1 MHEFILSIVFLSIGS
16 FSSVLIYRLPLM
28 ESGNKEFN
36 LFYPRS
42 HCPKCK
48 HTLLNKSLIPL
59 IGYLLNY
66 GKCAFCNHKISFIYP
81 MNEVIHLLVGLSIFH
96 HFGFSEITLFSY
108 IIFTL
113 LYVLLILDFKF
124 FYLPLS
130 LNILFIFISL
140 ISNIFFGLFILEQ
153 SSYFNVTPALY
164 SFYGFIVGFFSLW
177 LVNAVYKFF
186 RMKDGIGGGDFILFG
201 GIGTLIGPFYLPLV
215 LLFGS
220 LSSLIIYLMLKKKST
235 SDEIPLG
242 SGLICGFFVYVFLSF
257 CELIDN
263 LIVL

>member
-1 MHEFILSIVFLSIGS
+1 M
-16 FSSVLIYRLPLM
+16 
-28 ESGNKEFN
+28 
-36 LFYPRS
+36 
-42 HCPKCK
+42 
-48 HTLLNKSLIPL
+48 
-59 IGYLLNY
+59 
-66 GKCAFCNHKISFIYP
+66 
-81 MNEVIHLLVGLSIFH
+81 
-96 HFGFSEITLFSY
+96 
-108 IIFTL
+108 
-113 LYVLLILDFKF
+113 
-124 FYLPLS
+124 
-130 LNILFIFISL
+130 

-186 RMKDGIGGGDFILFG
+186 RKKDGIGGGDFILFG